1 MNEQT
6 LIPDPLTPDPLSLD
20 QALLQRSK
28 AAQEIIDVDE
38 PVIKLVIFELG
49 GEWFAFL
56 GEAIREILSQ
66 VEIFFVPGCPPS
78 LEGVINVRGD
88 IESVIRLSELLG
100 KPVTEPAASSVILLG
115 VGGGMHSGIR
125 ADRVV
130 DVLDMAQSAIQ
141 PPPATLPEQLRRI
154 VSGVTQYRNN
164 PVVLLDLNRIFE
176 EYQRGAG

>member
-1 MNEQT
+1 MSEQAPT
-6 LIPDPLTPDPLSLD
+6 SDALTLD
-20 QALLQRSK
+20 QALLRRS
-28 AAQEIIDVDE
+28 ATSREIIDVDE

-49 GEWFAFL
+49 GEWFAFP
-56 GEAIREILSQ
+56 GAAIREILSQ
-66 VEIFFVPGCPPS
+66 VEVFFVPGCPAS

-100 KPVTEPAASSVILLG
+100 KPVSEPAPTSVILLG

-130 DVLDMAQSAIQ
+130 DVLDIAQSAVQ
-141 PPPATLPEQLRRI
+141 PPPATLPEHLRHL
-154 VSGVTQYRNN
+154 VSGVTQHQNV